1 MIAHLIWFAV
11 GSGCGA
17 LIAWLVLRVRAVRL
31 EAELSAERRRA
42 EGDRKLWEEA
52 GARFREAFQALA
64 AEALR
69 QNNQAFLDLARAALG
84 EFQQAAVGQLAA
96 REQAVAQL
104 VQPVAEALGAVK
116 QQIQA
121 VEKERVGAYAA
132 LVEQVAGLKRAQE
145 QLERETGQLVQALR
159 APVVRGR
166 WGEIQLR
173 RVVELAG
180 MLEHC
185 DFVEQETIE
194 GPEGRLRPDLVVKLP
209 AGKIVVVDAKAPLE
223 AYLEAAQAGRE
234 LEREEAYRDH
244 ARQVRAHLDRLSS
257 KAYWEQFEATP
268 EFVVMFLPGESFFS
282 AALQYD
288 PGLIEYGVAQRV
300 ILATPTT
307 LIALLRAVAYG
318 WRQEK
323 LAEHARVIAELG
335 RELYERLCVWVEH
348 MGRVGRN
355 LDEAVEAYNK
365 AVGSLEGRVLVS
377 ARRFTELGVAAE
389 REMGELGVV
398 EREVRELR
406 DIRDRSVP

>member
-1 MIAHLIWFAV
+1 MTSDLAWFVAGAGAGAV
-11 GSGCGA
+11 V
-17 LIAWLVLRVRAVRL
+17 AWLFFRVRAVRL
-31 EAELSAERRRA
+31 EAEVLAERRRA
-42 EGDRKLWEEA
+42 ETDRKLLEEA

-64 AEALR
+64 GEALR

-84 EFQQAAVGQLAA
+84 EFQQAAVGQLEA

-104 VQPVAEALGAVK
+104 VRPVAEALGAVQ

-121 VEKERVGAYAA
+121 VEKDRVGAYAA
-132 LVEQVAGLKRAQE
+132 LLEQVAGLQRAQE
-145 QLERETGQLVQALR
+145 QLEQETGRLVQALR
-159 APVVRGR
+159 APAVRGR

-180 MLEHC
+180 MVEHC
-185 DFVEQETIE
+185 DFVEQETIP

-209 AGKIVVVDAKAPLE
+209 AGKIVVVDAKAPL
-223 AYLEAAQAGRE
+223 AGYLEAVQAARE

-268 EFVVMFLPGESFFS
+268 EFVVMFLPGENFFS

-323 LAEHARVIAELG
+323 LAEHARVIADLG
-335 RELYERLCVWVEH
+335 RELYERLGVWVEH
-348 MGRVGRN
+348 LGRVGKN

-365 AVGSLEGRVLVS
+365 AVGSLEARVLVS
-377 ARRFTELGVAAE
+377 ARRFVELGVTAE
-389 REMGELGVV
+389 RELGEVPLV
-398 EREVRELR
+398 EREVRQ
-406 DIRDRSVP
+406 

>member
-1 MIAHLIWFAV
+1 
-11 GSGCGA
+11 
-17 LIAWLVLRVRAVRL
+17 
-31 EAELSAERRRA
+31 
-42 EGDRKLWEEA
+42 
-52 GARFREAFQALA
+52 LA

-69 QNNQAFLDLARAALG
+69 QNNQAFLDLARATLG
-84 EFQQAAVGQLAA
+84 EFQQAAVGQLQV

-104 VQPVAEALGAVK
+104 VRPVAEALGAVQ
-116 QQIQA
+116 QQIQS

-132 LVEQVAGLKRAQE
+132 LLEQVAGLKRTQE

-159 APVVRGR
+159 VPAVRGR

-209 AGKIVVVDAKAPLE
+209 AGKIVVVDAKAPLS
-223 AYLEAAQAGRE
+223 AYLEAVQAARE
-234 LEREEAYRDH
+234 LEREEAYATH

-268 EFVVMFLPGESFFS
+268 EFVVMFLPGENFFS

-335 RELYERLCVWVEH
+335 RELYERLGVWVEH
-348 MGRVGRN
+348 LGRVGRN
-355 LDEAVEAYNK
+355 LDEAVEAYNR
-365 AVGSLEGRVLVS
+365 AVGSLEARVLVS
-377 ARRFTELGVAAE
+377 ARRFTELGVTVQ
-389 REMGELGVV
+389 GELG
-398 EREVRELR
+398 EVALVDRQARELR
-406 DIRDRSVP
+406 DGR

>member
-1 MIAHLIWFAV
+1 MMPDLAWFVV
-11 GSGCGA
+11 GAGAGA
-17 LIAWLVLRVRAVRL
+17 LIAWLVFRVRAVRV
-31 EAELSAERRRA
+31 EAELAAERRKA
-42 EGDRKLWEEA
+42 EGDRKLLEEA

-84 EFQQAAVGQLAA
+84 EFQQAAVGQLQV

-104 VQPVAEALGAVK
+104 VRPVAEALGAVQ
-116 QQIQA
+116 QQIQS

-132 LVEQVAGLKRAQE
+132 LLEQVAGLKRTQE

-159 APVVRGR
+159 VPAVRGR

-209 AGKIVVVDAKAPLE
+209 AGKIVVVDAKAPLS
-223 AYLEAAQAGRE
+223 AYLEAVQAARE
-234 LEREEAYRDH
+234 LEREEAYATH

-268 EFVVMFLPGESFFS
+268 EFVVMFLPGENFFS

-335 RELYERLCVWVEH
+335 RELYERLGVWVEH
-348 MGRVGRN
+348 LGRVGRN
-355 LDEAVEAYNK
+355 LDEAVEAYNR
-365 AVGSLEGRVLVS
+365 AVGSLEARVLVS
-377 ARRFTELGVAAE
+377 ARRFTELGVTVQ
-389 REMGELGVV
+389 GELG
-398 EREVRELR
+398 EVALVDRQARELR
-406 DIRDRSVP
+406 DGR